1 MARSSKPVKGGAT
14 RKPEPPVR
22 PAAARVPTPG
32 PSTKRARSA
41 PRKDPELAPEDSA
54 ASEVMPEAAPLV
66 AEAEPLP
73 EIAEPAPTPLEA
85 VVAEALSG
93 VAADVLASAP
103 VEVEALMD
111 ADSGAEEE
119 AIGAATTVLHEVD
132 RLRGITLAFWQ
143 DHLERTMTAGQAIMT
158 CPSPQA
164 AMALQVSYL
173 QASLASGIAHASN
186 LARLSTEIARTIGPF
201 RGR

>member
-14 RKPEPPVR
+14 RKAEPPVR
-22 PAAARVPTPG
+22 LAAARAPTPG

-41 PRKDPELAPEDSA
+41 PRKEPEFAPEDSA

-73 EIAEPAPTPLEA
+73 EPAPTPLEA